1 MTLCLHLLSIV
12 PSGSL
17 TVTLSTLALSVFAD
31 HYILLDEG
39 MTLVAVASVIYVV
52 LASHHIFL
60 LRNHP

>member
-12 PSGSL
+12 SSGSL
-17 TVTLSTLALSVFAD
+17 TVALSTLALTVFAD